1 MKLNSISLFKLSV
14 GIFLLSHSTI
24 LSASITTL
32 TNNDSTF
39 LVMIEPYIYYSEK
52 VHANDTSVY
61 ENMGFPNFLPNLTL
75 QSYLK
80 THNAQLK
87 PIINFEEDN
96 GLCYSISNLIVLK
109 EMNYYVCVFY
119 INAAWDLSRS
129 LVYAVYDSLGTEM
142 FSKVL
147 SSEDKL
153 LGNNDGCYRQTV
165 FSVNNNYL
173 TLWIY
178 CRESYYDGNVVDTE
192 YFRYWID
199 KDGVLH

>member
-1 MKLNSISLFKLSV
+1 MKSNNIYLFIWRICIL
-14 GIFLLSHSTI
+14 LLSMSTSI
-24 LSASITTL
+24 FVSTASPTTY
-32 TNNDSTF
+32 DSTF
-39 LVMIEPYIYYSEK
+39 HTMIEPYIHCTEK
-52 VHANDTSVY
+52 IYANDTSIY
-61 ENMGFPNFLPNLTL
+61 ENMVFPNLVSDLTL

-80 THNAQLK
+80 THNVQLH
-87 PIINFEEDN
+87 PITIFEKDH
-96 GLCYSISNLIVLK
+96 GLCYRISNLIVLK
-109 EMNYYVCVFY
+109 EKNYYLCLFY

-178 CRESYYDGNVVDTE
+178 CRESYYDGNVVDSE
-192 YFRYWID
+192 QFQFWID